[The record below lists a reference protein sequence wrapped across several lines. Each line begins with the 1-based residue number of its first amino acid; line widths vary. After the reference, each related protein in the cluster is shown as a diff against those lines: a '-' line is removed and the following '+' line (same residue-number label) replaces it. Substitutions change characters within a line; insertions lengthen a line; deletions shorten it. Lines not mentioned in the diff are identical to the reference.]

1 MIDWEAYGKA
11 IGGAVSGLVLGG
23 LWMRTRVPRDNLE
36 IKGNT
41 TAIEMLTRLTAESA
55 RYASDAK
62 EAAAQRIA
70 DAKEIG
76 KLSSENQRLQ
86 HELNN
91 TNQRVIALQ
100 TRVEKLTKL
109 IATYEPRL
117 ANVLEN
123 EDDPL
128 TQPPSYS

>member
-11 IGGAVSGLVLGG
+11 IGGVVSGLVLGG
-23 LWMRTRVPRDNLE
+23 LWMRTRIPRDNLE

-55 RYASDAK
+55 RYAIDAK

-76 KLSSENQRLQ
+76 KLSSENLRLQ
-86 HELNN
+86 HEVNN
-91 TNQRVIALQ
+91 TNQRVVALQ
-100 TRVEKLTKL
+100 DQVERLKKL
-109 IATYEPRL
+109 ILTYEPRL
-117 ANVLEN
+117 AQAFGEEEVMHPTAVN
-123 EDDPL
+123 
-128 TQPPSYS
+128 

>member
-11 IGGAVSGLVLGG
+11 IGAAVTGLVLGG
-23 LWMRTRVPRDNLE
+23 FWMRTKVPRDSLE

-55 RYASDAK
+55 RYAVDAK
-62 EAAAQRIA
+62 EAAVQRIA

-100 TRVEKLTKL
+100 GQVERLKKL
-109 IATYEPRL
+109 ILTYEPRL
-117 ANVLEN
+117 SKAFDE
-123 EDDPL
+123 EEAMHP
-128 TQPPSYS
+128 TPT